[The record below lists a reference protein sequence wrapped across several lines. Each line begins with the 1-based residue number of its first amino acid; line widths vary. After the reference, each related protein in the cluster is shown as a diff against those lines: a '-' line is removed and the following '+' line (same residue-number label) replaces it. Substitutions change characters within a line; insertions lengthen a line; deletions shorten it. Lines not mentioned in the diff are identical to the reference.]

1 MASTEPDL
9 RSLTLWHPEGSLPGQ
24 LVEDGVSLSELSLN
38 LKRAVDI
45 VGALGLLVLLLP
57 LLGLVALAVC
67 LSSPGPVLFRQRRI
81 GQHAQEFVM
90 YKFRT
95 MRVGAHEEQ
104 ERLAQAD
111 PERIFLKLEE
121 DHRVTRVGAVLR
133 RYSLDELPQL
143 LNVLRGE
150 MSLIGPRPLL
160 PSDYEKFPRN
170 GWMGRFEMKPGMSG
184 LWQVSGRS
192 LCSEA
197 ERMQLDLEYVQTW
210 SLALD
215 LRIALRTP
223 RAVVSGRGAY

>member
-9 RSLTLWHPEGSLPGQ
+9 RSLAVWYPERPLPGR
-24 LVEDGVSLSELSLN
+24 LAEDVVSVPELSLR
-38 LKRAVDI
+38 LKRAFDI

-57 LLGLVALAVC
+57 VLALVALAVR
-67 LSSPGPVLFRQRRI
+67 LSSRGPVLFRQRRI

-95 MRVGAHEEQ
+95 MCVGADEEE

-111 PERIFLKLEE
+111 SDRIFLKLEE
-121 DHRVTRVGAVLR
+121 DPRVTPVGAVLR
-133 RYSLDELPQL
+133 KYSLDELPQL

-170 GWMGRFEMKPGMSG
+170 GWMRRFEMKPGMSG

-210 SLALD
+210 SLAID
-215 LRIALRTP
+215 LQIALRTP